1 MVMNLEALLA
11 DRLSAALTTVAGRP
25 VDPVVRASQHADF
38 QSNAVLALAHA
49 LRQPPREVAAEV
61 VAAAD
66 LSGLAEISVSGPG
79 FLNLTVDDGFLASAA
94 SGFPEP
100 PSAGGERIV
109 LDYSGPNV
117 AKEMHVG
124 NLRSTIIGDALA
136 RILEWQGHEVVRVN
150 HLGDWGTQFGMLIEF
165 LLDNGSDDSPSHSL
179 GDLTRLYREA
189 RARFDSE
196 EDFQRRARLR
206 VVALQSGDPRS
217 RELWRRLVAQSEEAF
232 MDAYRRLGVTL
243 RPDDFVGESFYQDQ
257 LPSVLDELDT
267 KGLLV
272 ESDGALCAFPPGFA
286 GRAGEPLPLLV
297 RKSDGGFGYAATDL
311 AAVRYRVRELKADR
325 LLYVVGT
332 PQSTHFAMVF
342 AVARMAGWLR
352 PEVPAEHVDFGS
364 ILGTDGKMLRTR
376 AGESVKLSGLLDE
389 ADARASSH
397 AVGIA
402 AIKYAD
408 LASDRR
414 SDYVFDW
421 DRMLASTGNTGPYL
435 QYAYARIRS
444 MFQRAAALGRT
455 VPGEPSERSAADAAP
470 GPVVPGEPAGVVLS
484 AVVPGEPDGAAPGPV
499 VLGEPAERALALALL
514 GFEPAV
520 RAAAD
525 RREPHRLTTYLH
537 DLAVAF
543 SIFYE
548 QCPVLRSAGT
558 IRASRLTL
566 ADRTART
573 LEKGLTLLGI
583 EVLEAM

>member
-1 MVMNLEALLA
+1 MVMNLEVLLA
-11 DRLSAALTTVAGRP
+11 ARLSAALTVVAGRP
-25 VDPVVRASQHADF
+25 VDPVIRASQHADF

-49 LRQPPREVAAEV
+49 LGRPPREVAAEV

-66 LSGLAEISVSGPG
+66 LSGLATISVSGPG
-79 FLNLTVDDGFLASAA
+79 FLNLTVDDAFLASAVMSSIEA
-94 SGFPEP
+94 P
-100 PSAGGERIV
+100 AGKSERIV

-136 RILEWQGHEVVRVN
+136 RILEWQGHDVVRVN
-150 HLGDWGTQFGMLIEF
+150 HLGDWGTQFGMLIEY
-165 LLDNGSDDSPSHSL
+165 LVETGEGSGHSL
-179 GDLTRLYREA
+179 GDLTRLYRQA
-189 RARFDSE
+189 RVRFDSD

-206 VVALQSGDPRS
+206 VVALQSGDPLA
-217 RELWRRLVAQSEEAF
+217 RELWQRLVAQSEEAF
-232 MDAYRRLGVTL
+232 MDAYHRLGVTL

-257 LPSVLDELDT
+257 LPSVLDELGA

-272 ESDGALCAFPPGFA
+272 ESEGALCAFPPGFA
-286 GRAGEPLPLLV
+286 GREGEPLPLLV

-342 AVARMAGWLR
+342 AVARMAGWLT

-364 ILGTDGKMLRTR
+364 VLGSDGKMLRTR

-397 AVGIA
+397 AVGTA

-408 LASDRR
+408 LSSDRS

-444 MFQRAAALGRT
+444 MFQRAG
-455 VPGEPSERSAADAAP
+455 GDAAT
-470 GPVVPGEPAGVVLS
+470 A
-484 AVVPGEPDGAAPGPV
+484 GPV

-520 RAAAD
+520 QASGD
-525 RREPHRLTTYLH
+525 RREPHRLAACLH

-543 SIFYE
+543 SAFYE
-548 QCPVLRSAGT
+548 NCPVLRSQGAT
-558 IRASRLTL
+558 RASRLAL

-573 LEKGLTLLGI
+573 LGQGLTLLGI
-583 EVLEAM
+583 ELPSSM

>member
-38 QSNAVLALAHA
+38 QSNAVLALAHE
-49 LRQPPREVAAEV
+49 LGRPPREVAAEV
-61 VAAAD
+61 MAAAD
-66 LSGLAEISVSGPG
+66 LSGLASVEVSGPG
-79 FLNLTVDDGFLASAA
+79 FLNLTVDDGFLASTLDSSFEVAE
-94 SGFPEP
+94 SPD
-100 PSAGGERIV
+100 RIV

-150 HLGDWGTQFGMLIEF
+150 HLGDWGTQFGMLIEY
-165 LLDNGSDDSPSHSL
+165 LVSSSGGDSHSL

-189 RARFDSE
+189 RVRFDSD

-206 VVALQSGDPRS
+206 VVALQSGDPLS
-217 RELWRRLVAQSEEAF
+217 RELWRRLVTQSEEAF

-243 RPDDFVGESFYQDQ
+243 GPDDFVGESFYQDQ
-257 LPSVLDELDT
+257 LPSVLDELEA

-286 GRAGEPLPLLV
+286 GREGEPLPLLV

-342 AVARMAGWLR
+342 AVARMAGWLT

-389 ADARASSH
+389 ADARATSH
-397 AVGIA
+397 AVGMA

-408 LASDRR
+408 LSSDRR

-444 MFQRAAALGRT
+444 LFQRAAVSSGP
-455 VPGEPSERSAADAAP
+455 VMPEEPAERAGGDAVP
-470 GPVVPGEPAGVVLS
+470 GPVVW
-484 AVVPGEPDGAAPGPV
+484 
-499 VLGEPAERALALALL
+499 GEPAERALALALA

-525 RREPHRLTTYLH
+525 RREPHRLAAYLH

-543 SIFYE
+543 SVFYE
-548 QCPVLRSAGT
+548 KCPVLRSAGAT
-558 IRASRLTL
+558 RASRLTL

-573 LEKGLTLLGI
+573 LEQGLTLLGI
-583 EVLEAM
+583 DVPEAM

>member
-11 DRLSAALTTVAGRP
+11 DRLSSAFSAVAGRP
-25 VDPVVRASQHADF
+25 VDPAVRVSQHADF

-49 LRQPPREVAAEV
+49 LHRPPREMADEVA
-61 VAAAD
+61 AAAD
-66 LSGLAEISVSGPG
+66 LSGLAAIDVSGPG
-79 FLNLTVDDGFLASAA
+79 FLNLRVDDGFLASAVGSPVEA
-94 SGFPEP
+94 A
-100 PSAGGERIV
+100 AGNPERIV

-136 RILEWQGHEVVRVN
+136 RILGWQGHEVVRVN
-150 HLGDWGTQFGMLIEF
+150 HLGDWGTQFGMLIAYLVET
-165 LLDNGSDDSPSHSL
+165 GESAGHSL
-179 GDLTRLYREA
+179 GDLTRLYRQA
-189 RARFDSE
+189 RARFDSN
-196 EDFQRRARLR
+196 EDFRRRARLR
-206 VVALQSGDPRS
+206 VVALQSGDPLS

-232 MDAYRRLGVTL
+232 MDAYHRLGVTL

-257 LPSVLDELDT
+257 LPSVLDELDA

-286 GRAGEPLPLLV
+286 GREGEPLPLLV

-342 AVARMAGWLR
+342 AVARMAGWLT

-364 ILGTDGKMLRTR
+364 VLGTDGKMLRTR
-376 AGESVKLSGLLDE
+376 SGESVKLSGLLDE

-397 AVGIA
+397 AVAMA

-408 LASDRR
+408 LSSDRR

-444 MFQRAAALGRT
+444 MFQRA
-455 VPGEPSERSAADAAP
+455 
-470 GPVVPGEPAGVVLS
+470 GV
-484 AVVPGEPDGAAPGPV
+484 ETAPGPV
-499 VLGEPAERALALALL
+499 VLGQPAERALALALL

-520 RAAAD
+520 QAAGD
-525 RREPHRLTTYLH
+525 RREPHRLAAYLH

-543 SIFYE
+543 SVFYE
-548 QCPVLRSAGT
+548 KCPVLRSEGAT
-558 IRASRLTL
+558 RASRLAL
-566 ADRTART
+566 ADRTARI
-573 LEKGLTLLGI
+573 LEQGLTLLGI
-583 EVLEAM
+583 DVPSSM

>member
-11 DRLSAALTTVAGRP
+11 DRLAGAFAAVAGRP
-25 VDPVVRASQHADF
+25 VDPAIRASQHADF
-38 QSNAVLALAHA
+38 QSNAVLALAHGGG
-49 LRQPPREVAAEV
+49 RPPREVAAEV

-66 LSGLAEISVSGPG
+66 LSGLATISISGPG
-79 FLNLTVDDGFLASAA
+79 FLNLTVDDRFLESAVLAPADSAA
-94 SGFPEP
+94 GRP
-100 PSAGGERIV
+100 ERIV
-109 LDYSGPNV
+109 IDYSGPNV

-124 NLRSTIIGDALA
+124 HLRSTIIGDALA
-136 RILEWQGHEVVRVN
+136 RILEWQGHDVVRVN

-165 LLDNGSDDSPSHSL
+165 LAGSSEGSGQSL

-189 RARFDSE
+189 RVRFDSD
-196 EDFQRRARLR
+196 EDFRRRARLR
-206 VVALQSGDPRS
+206 VVALQSGDPHS
-217 RELWRRLVAQSEEAF
+217 REVWRRLVAQSEEAF
-232 MDAYRRLGVTL
+232 LAAYRRMGVTL
-243 RPDDFVGESFYQDQ
+243 QPGDFVGESFYQDQ
-257 LPSVLDELDT
+257 LPSVLDELEA

-272 ESDGALCAFPPGFA
+272 ESGGALCAFPPGFA
-286 GRAGEPLPLLV
+286 GREGEPLPLLV

-325 LLYVVGT
+325 LLYVVGA

-342 AVARMAGWLR
+342 AVARMAGWLT
-352 PEVPAEHVDFGS
+352 PEVAAEHVDFGS
-364 ILGTDGKMLRTR
+364 ILGADGKMLRTR

-389 ADARASSH
+389 ADARASSP
-397 AVGIA
+397 AVGMA

-408 LASDRR
+408 LSSDRR

-421 DRMLASTGNTGPYL
+421 DRMLATTGNTGPYL

-444 MFQRAAALGRT
+444 LFQKAGDPAPADPGAAASDPG
-455 VPGEPSERSAADAAP
+455 VPASGS
-470 GPVVPGEPAGVVLS
+470 VVPASGSDVPAS
-484 AVVPGEPDGAAPGPV
+484 GPV

-525 RREPHRLTTYLH
+525 HREPHRLAAHLH

-543 SIFYE
+543 SVFYE
-548 QCPVLRSAGT
+548 KCPVLRAQGAT
-558 IRASRLTL
+558 RASRLAL

-573 LEKGLTLLGI
+573 LEQGLTLLGI
-583 EVLEAM
+583 DRPASM

>member
-1 MVMNLEALLA
+1 MNLEALLA
-11 DRLSAALTTVAGRP
+11 ARLSAALTVVAGRP
-25 VDPVVRASQHADF
+25 ADPVIRASQHADF

-49 LRQPPREVAAEV
+49 LRRPPREVAAEV

-66 LSGLAEISVSGPG
+66 LSGLAAISVSGPG
-79 FLNLTVDDGFLASAA
+79 FLNLTVDDDFLASAA
-94 SGFPEP
+94 AGFPEP
-100 PSAGGERIV
+100 PPAGGERIV

-136 RILEWQGHEVVRVN
+136 RILEWQGHDVVRVN
-150 HLGDWGTQFGMLIEF
+150 HLGDWGTQFGMLIEY
-165 LLDNGSDDSPSHSL
+165 LVDTGEGSGHSL
-179 GDLTRLYREA
+179 GDLTRLYRQA
-189 RARFDSE
+189 RARFDSD
-196 EDFQRRARLR
+196 EDFQRRARRR
-206 VVALQSGDPRS
+206 VVALQGGDPLS
-217 RELWRRLVAQSEEAF
+217 RELWQRLVAQSEEAF

-257 LPSVLDELDT
+257 LPSVLDELGA

-272 ESDGALCAFPPGFA
+272 ESEGALCAFPPGFA
-286 GRAGEPLPLLV
+286 GREGEPLPLLV

-342 AVARMAGWLR
+342 AVARMAGWLT

-364 ILGTDGKMLRTR
+364 VLGTDGKMLRTR
-376 AGESVKLSGLLDE
+376 AGASVKLSGLLDE

-397 AVGIA
+397 AVGTA

-408 LASDRR
+408 LSSDRR

-444 MFQRAAALGRT
+444 MFQRAGD
-455 VPGEPSERSAADAAP
+455 DAAT
-470 GPVVPGEPAGVVLS
+470 G
-484 AVVPGEPDGAAPGPV
+484 GPV

-520 RAAAD
+520 RASGD
-525 RREPHRLTTYLH
+525 RREPHRLAAYLH
-537 DLAVAF
+537 DLAAAF
-543 SIFYE
+543 SVFYE
-548 QCPVLRSAGT
+548 NCPVLRSEGAT
-558 IRASRLTL
+558 RASRLAL

-573 LEKGLTLLGI
+573 LERGLTLLGI
-583 EVLEAM
+583 ELPSSM

>member
-1 MVMNLEALLA
+1 MNLEFLLA
-11 DRLSAALTTVAGRP
+11 ERLSTAFHAVAGRP
-25 VDPVVRASQHADF
+25 VDPAVRVSQHADF
-38 QSNAVLALAHA
+38 QSSAALALAHA
-49 LRQPPREVAAEV
+49 LGRPPREVAAEI

-66 LSGLAEISVSGPG
+66 LSGLATISVSGPG
-79 FLNLTVDDGFLASAA
+79 FLNLTVDDGFLASAVTA
-94 SGFPEP
+94 P
-100 PSAGGERIV
+100 PDHAVAQPERIV

-165 LLDNGSDDSPSHSL
+165 LVESGAGSGHSL

-189 RARFDSE
+189 RVRFDSD

-206 VVALQSGDPRS
+206 VVALQGGDPRS
-217 RELWRRLVAQSEEAF
+217 RDLWRRLVAQSEEAF
-232 MDAYRRLGVTL
+232 MDSYHRMGVTL

-257 LPSVLDELDT
+257 LPSVLDELGAE
-267 KGLLV
+267 GLLV

-286 GRAGEPLPLLV
+286 GREGEPLPLLV

-311 AAVRYRVRELKADR
+311 AALRYRVRELKADR

-342 AVARMAGWLR
+342 AVARMAGWLT

-364 ILGTDGKMLRTR
+364 VLGTDGRMLRTR
-376 AGESVKLSGLLDE
+376 AGDSVKLSGLLDE
-389 ADARASSH
+389 ADARATSH
-397 AVGIA
+397 AVGMA

-408 LASDRR
+408 LSSDRR

-421 DRMLASTGNTGPYL
+421 DRMLAATGNTGPYL

-444 MFQRAAALGRT
+444 MFEKAGPDM
-455 VPGEPSERSAADAAP
+455 VV
-470 GPVVPGEPAGVVLS
+470 GPVR
-484 AVVPGEPDGAAPGPV
+484 
-499 VLGEPAERALALALL
+499 LGEPAERALALALT
-514 GFEPAV
+514 GCEPAV
-520 RAAAD
+520 AAAGD
-525 RREPHRLTTYLH
+525 RREPHRLAAYLH

-543 SIFYE
+543 SVFYE
-548 QCPVLRSAGT
+548 KCPVLRAEGAT
-558 IRASRLTL
+558 RASRLAL

-573 LEKGLTLLGI
+573 LEQGLTLLGI
-583 EVLEAM
+583 DVPSSM